1 MQNLNKKRSRNLL
14 SFNTILEAT
23 KGNPLALEK
32 VIEHFKGY
40 MITLS
45 TRKLEDEYGNTYS
58 YVDESIYHRLEL
70 KLITA
75 VVTKFELNVDF
86 RAV

>member
-1 MQNLNKKRSRNLL
+1 MQNTNKKRKSKLL
-14 SFNTILEAT
+14 SFKIILDAT
-23 KGNPLALEK
+23 KGEPLAMEK

-58 YVDESIYHRLEL
+58 YVDESIYRRLEL

-75 VVTKFELNVDF
+75 VVTKFKIDIDL
-86 RAV
+86 

>member
-1 MQNLNKKRSRNLL
+1 MQNTKKKRKGKLL
-14 SFNTILEAT
+14 SFKTILEAT
-23 KGNPLALEK
+23 KGEPLAMEK

-58 YVDESIYHRLEL
+58 YVDESIYRRLEL

-75 VVTKFELNVDF
+75 VVTKFKIDIDL
-86 RAV
+86 

>member
-1 MQNLNKKRSRNLL
+1 MQNTNKKRKSKLL
-14 SFNTILEAT
+14 SFKIILDAT
-23 KGNPLALEK
+23 KGEPLAMEK
-32 VIEHFKGY
+32 VIEHFKGD

-58 YVDESIYHRLEL
+58 YVDESIYRRLEL

-75 VVTKFELNVDF
+75 VVTKFKIDIDL
-86 RAV
+86 

>member
-1 MQNLNKKRSRNLL
+1 MQNTNKKRKSKLL
-14 SFNTILEAT
+14 SFKIILEAT
-23 KGNPLALEK
+23 KGDPLAMEK

-58 YVDESIYHRLEL
+58 YVDESIYRRLEL

-75 VVTKFELNVDF
+75 VVTKFKIDIDL
-86 RAV
+86 

>member
-1 MQNLNKKRSRNLL
+1 MQNTNKKGKGKLL
-14 SFNTILEAT
+14 SFKIILEAT
-23 KGNPLALEK
+23 KGEPLAMEK

-58 YVDESIYHRLEL
+58 YVDESIYRRLEL

-75 VVTKFELNVDF
+75 IVTKFKIDIDL
-86 RAV
+86 

>member
-1 MQNLNKKRSRNLL
+1 MLQNVNRKRSL
-14 SFNTILEAT
+14 SPFRTILEAT
-23 KGNPLALEK
+23 KGEPLAMEK

-40 MITLS
+40 MIILS

-58 YVDESIYHRLEL
+58 YVDESIYRRLEL

-75 VVTKFELNVDF
+75 VVTKFKIDIDL
-86 RAV
+86 

>member
-1 MQNLNKKRSRNLL
+1 MQNTKKKRKGKLL
-14 SFNTILEAT
+14 SFKTILEAT
-23 KGNPLALEK
+23 KGEPLAIEK

-58 YVDESIYHRLEL
+58 YVDESIYRRLEL

-75 VVTKFELNVDF
+75 VVTKFKIDIDL
-86 RAV
+86 

>member
-1 MQNLNKKRSRNLL
+1 MQNTKKKKKGKLL
-14 SFNTILEAT
+14 SFKTILEAT
-23 KGNPLALEK
+23 KGEPLAMEK

-58 YVDESIYHRLEL
+58 YVDESIYRRLEL

-75 VVTKFELNVDF
+75 VVTKFKIDIDI
-86 RAV
+86 

>member
-1 MQNLNKKRSRNLL
+1 LD
-14 SFNTILEAT
+14 AT
-23 KGNPLALEK
+23 KGEPLAMEK

-58 YVDESIYHRLEL
+58 YVDESIYRRLEL

-75 VVTKFELNVDF
+75 VVTKFKIDIDL
-86 RAV
+86 

>member
-1 MQNLNKKRSRNLL
+1 MQNTNKKRKSKLL
-14 SFNTILEAT
+14 SFKIILEAT
-23 KGNPLALEK
+23 KGEPLAMEK

-58 YVDESIYHRLEL
+58 YVDESIYRRLEL

-75 VVTKFELNVDF
+75 VVTKFKIDIYIT
-86 RAV
+86 

>member
-1 MQNLNKKRSRNLL
+1 MLNTNKKRKGKLL

-23 KGNPLALEK
+23 KGEPLAMEK

-58 YVDESIYHRLEL
+58 YVDESIYRRLEL

-75 VVTKFELNVDF
+75 VVTKFKIDTD
-86 RAV
+86 R

>member
-1 MQNLNKKRSRNLL
+1 MQNTNKKRKSKLL
-14 SFNTILEAT
+14 SFKIILEAT
-23 KGNPLALEK
+23 KGEPLAMEK

-58 YVDESIYHRLEL
+58 YVDESIYRRLEL

-75 VVTKFELNVDF
+75 VVTKFKIDINL
-86 RAV
+86 

>member
-1 MQNLNKKRSRNLL
+1 MLQNVNRKRSL
-14 SFNTILEAT
+14 SPFRTILEAT
-23 KGNPLALEK
+23 KGEPLAMEK

-58 YVDESIYHRLEL
+58 YVDESIYRRLEL

-75 VVTKFELNVDF
+75 VVTKFKIDIYIT
-86 RAV
+86 

>member
-1 MQNLNKKRSRNLL
+1 MKNTNKKRKGKLL

-23 KGNPLALEK
+23 KGDPLAMEK

-45 TRKLEDEYGNTYS
+45 TRKLEDGYGNTYS
-58 YVDESIYHRLEL
+58 YVDESIYRRLEL

-75 VVTKFELNVDF
+75 VVTKFKIDIDL
-86 RAV
+86 

>member
-1 MQNLNKKRSRNLL
+1 MLQNVNRKRSL
-14 SFNTILEAT
+14 SPFRTILEAT
-23 KGNPLALEK
+23 KGEPLAMEK

-58 YVDESIYHRLEL
+58 YVDESIYRRLEL

-75 VVTKFELNVDF
+75 VVTKFKIDIDL
-86 RAV
+86 

>member
-1 MQNLNKKRSRNLL
+1 VQNTNKKRKSKLL
-14 SFNTILEAT
+14 SFKIILDAT
-23 KGNPLALEK
+23 KGEPLAMEK

-58 YVDESIYHRLEL
+58 YVDESIYRRLEL

-75 VVTKFELNVDF
+75 VVTKFKIDIDL
-86 RAV
+86 

>member
-1 MQNLNKKRSRNLL
+1 M
-14 SFNTILEAT
+14 
-23 KGNPLALEK
+23 EK
-32 VIEHFKGY
+32 IIEHFKGY

-58 YVDESIYHRLEL
+58 YVDESIYRRLEL

-75 VVTKFELNVDF
+75 VVTKFKIDIDL
-86 RAV
+86 

>member
-1 MQNLNKKRSRNLL
+1 MQNTNKKRKSKLL
-14 SFNTILEAT
+14 SFKIILEAT
-23 KGNPLALEK
+23 KGEPLAMEK

-58 YVDESIYHRLEL
+58 LKSRRIIHRFM
-70 KLITA
+70 
-75 VVTKFELNVDF
+75 TKSAQINSLFQTYCKNEQ
-86 RAV
+86 

>member
-1 MQNLNKKRSRNLL
+1 MQNTNKKRKSKLL
-14 SFNTILEAT
+14 SFKIILDAT
-23 KGNPLALEK
+23 KGEPLAMEK
-32 VIEHFKGY
+32 IIEHFKGY

-58 YVDESIYHRLEL
+58 YVDESIYRRLEL

-75 VVTKFELNVDF
+75 VVTKFKIDIDL
-86 RAV
+86 

>member
-1 MQNLNKKRSRNLL
+1 MQNTNKKRKSKLL
-14 SFNTILEAT
+14 SFKIILDAT
-23 KGNPLALEK
+23 KGEPLAMEK

-45 TRKLEDEYGNTYS
+45 TRKLEDEYGNTCS
-58 YVDESIYHRLEL
+58 YVDESIYRRLEL

-75 VVTKFELNVDF
+75 VVTKFKIDIDL
-86 RAV
+86 

>member
-1 MQNLNKKRSRNLL
+1 MQNTNKKRKSKLL
-14 SFNTILEAT
+14 SFKIILDAT
-23 KGNPLALEK
+23 KGEPLAMEK

-58 YVDESIYHRLEL
+58 YVDESIYRRLEL
-70 KLITA
+70 RLITA
-75 VVTKFELNVDF
+75 VVTKFKIDIDL
-86 RAV
+86 

>member
-1 MQNLNKKRSRNLL
+1 MQNTNKKRKGKLL

-23 KGNPLALEK
+23 KGEPLAMEK

-58 YVDESIYHRLEL
+58 YVDESIYRRLEL

-75 VVTKFELNVDF
+75 VVTKFKIDTE
-86 RAV
+86 R

>member
-1 MQNLNKKRSRNLL
+1 MQNTSKKRKSKLL
-14 SFNTILEAT
+14 SFKIILDAT
-23 KGNPLALEK
+23 KGEPLAMEK

-58 YVDESIYHRLEL
+58 YVDESIYRRLEL

-75 VVTKFELNVDF
+75 VVTKFKIDIDL
-86 RAV
+86 

>member
-1 MQNLNKKRSRNLL
+1 M
-14 SFNTILEAT
+14 EAT
-23 KGNPLALEK
+23 KGEPLAMEK

-58 YVDESIYHRLEL
+58 YVDESIYRRLEL

-75 VVTKFELNVDF
+75 VVTKFKIDIDL
-86 RAV
+86 